1 MDTFVGYQP
10 LLENEILPQVE
21 HLFGAMRDLAAF

>member
-1 MDTFVGYQP
+1 VGYQP

-21 HLFGAMRDLAAF
+21 HLFAAMSELALY